1 LIEVHC
7 RAALA
12 KHPAASRYGLP
23 PLAGRWLVGIA
34 AAAAAFIAP
43 VEASSRPGVAS
54 VADRAAIGRTISGVY
69 DVISGPAGR
78 KRDFDRMRSLFA
90 PGATLKAIGPKGLR
104 GGTLEDYISRNRDV
118 LEREGFT
125 ERELGR
131 RVEIW
136 GDLATAWSAYD
147 GRTANG
153 GFHERG
159 INSFQLVKIDGK
171 WLVASILWQEETPD
185 HPLPGD
191 IVAGKGR

>member
-1 LIEVHC
+1 MIGSL
-7 RAALA
+7 L
-12 KHPAASRYGLP
+12 
-23 PLAGRWLVGIA
+23 IA
-34 AAAAAFIAP
+34 AAVAASP
-43 VEASSRPGVAS
+43 PSK
-54 VADRAAIGRTISGVY
+54 ADLAGINQAVRGVY
-69 DVISGPAGR
+69 EVISGPPGQ

-104 GGTLEDYISRNRDV
+104 GGSLEDYIGRNKDV

-131 RVEIW
+131 RIEVW
-136 GDLATAWSAYD
+136 GGLATAWSAYD

-153 GFHERG
+153 SFHERG

-185 HPLPGD
+185 KLLPQD
-191 IVAGKGR
+191 LVRKK